1 MAITY
6 PLSMPGV
13 AATVSIRAAS
23 AVQASASPFTFQQQT
38 QAHQGQIWRAT
49 VTAPLMT
56 RAQAEDWI
64 AFLLKLNGP
73 QHTFLMGDDGARE
86 PRGSASGTPVID
98 GADQTGQT
106 LDTRGWTANE
116 TGVLL
121 PGDYIQ
127 VGTAS
132 ASRLYKV
139 LTQAD
144 ADASGLA
151 TLDIWPR
158 LRDKPA
164 DGTAITTSDPVG
176 VFRLAQN
183 AARWD
188 WQPAVLTVIEFEA
201 VEAI

>member
-6 PLSMPGV
+6 PLAMPGV
-13 AATVSIRAAS
+13 SATITVRAAS
-23 AVQASASPFTFQQQT
+23 AVQTSASPFTYQQQV

-49 VTAPLMT
+49 ITSPLLS
-56 RAQAEDWI
+56 RADADEWI
-64 AFLLKLNGP
+64 AFLLKLNGLE
-73 QHTFLMGDDGARE
+73 HTFLLSDDSATE
-86 PRGSASGTPVID
+86 PRGSALGTPVVD
-98 GADQTGQT
+98 GAGQTGQT

-121 PGDYIQ
+121 ANDWFQ
-127 VGTAS
+127 VGSGSS
-132 ASRLYKV
+132 ARLYKN

-144 ADASGLA
+144 ANASGEA

-158 LRDKPA
+158 VRDEPA

-176 VFRLAQN
+176 LFRLAQN
-183 AARWD
+183 VAE
-188 WQPAVLTVIEFEA
+188 WQRDPTINNVVEFEA

>member
-6 PLSMPGV
+6 PIAMPGIP
-13 AATVSIRAAS
+13 AAVSIRAAS
-23 AVQASASPFTFQQQT
+23 AVQTSVSPFTYQQQT
-38 QAHQGQIWRAT
+38 QAHQGQVWRAT
-49 VTAPLMT
+49 ITSPKLK
-56 RAQAEDWI
+56 RADAEEWI
-64 AFLLKLNGP
+64 SFLLKLNGA
-73 QHTFLMGDDGARE
+73 QHTFLLGDDAATE
-86 PRGSASGTPVID
+86 PRGSALGTPVVD
-98 GADQTGQT
+98 GAGQTGQT

-127 VGTAS
+127 VDTGSS
-132 ASRLYKV
+132 ARLYKV
-139 LTQAD
+139 LTKAD

-176 VFRLAQN
+176 LFRLAQN
-183 AARWD
+183 VAGWD
-188 WQPAVLTVIEFEA
+188 WQPPSLTVIEFEA

>member
-6 PLSMPGV
+6 PIALPGTP
-13 AATVSIRAAS
+13 ASVSIRAAS
-23 AVQASASPFTFQQQT
+23 SVQTSVSPFTYQQQV
-38 QAHQGQIWRAT
+38 QANQGQVWRAT
-49 VTAPLMT
+49 ISSPLLN
-56 RAQAEDWI
+56 RADAEDWI
-64 AFLLKLNGP
+64 SFLLKLNGP
-73 QHTFLMGDDGARE
+73 QNTFLLGDAAGKA
-86 PRGSASGTPVID
+86 PRGSALGTPVVD
-98 GADQTGQT
+98 GAGQTGQT

-127 VGTAS
+127 VSTAS

-158 LRDKPA
+158 VRDKPA
-164 DGTAITTSDPVG
+164 DGTQIRTSDPVG

-183 AARWD
+183 VSGWD
-188 WQPAVLTVIEFEA
+188 WQPPSLTVIEFEA

>member
-6 PLSMPGV
+6 PISMPGV
-13 AATVSIRAAS
+13 AANVSIRAAS
-23 AVQASASPFTFQQQT
+23 SVQTSASPFTYQQQV
-38 QAHQGQIWRAT
+38 QAHQGQVWRAT
-49 VTAPLMT
+49 ITSPLLD
-56 RAQAEDWI
+56 RADAEDWI

-73 QHTFLMGDDGARE
+73 QHTFLLGDDAATE
-86 PRGSASGTPVID
+86 PRGSAAGTPVVD

-106 LDTRGWTANE
+106 LDTRGWDANE

-132 ASRLYKV
+132 TSRLYKV

-144 ADASGLA
+144 ADGSGLA

-158 LRDKPA
+158 VRDKPA
-164 DGTAITTSDPVG
+164 DGTQITTSDPVG

-183 AARWD
+183 VAGWD
-188 WQPAVLTVIEFEA
+188 WQPPSLTVIEFEA
-201 VEAI
+201 VEAV